1 MWSHTPK
8 QVNSQFKS
16 KIIMAAKNFL
26 NQERTE
32 KKMKNR
38 KQIFFL
44 YSCDVLRRRED
55 MKLLMVT
62 ASSSRL
68 RRFIE
73 AKLRN
78 GDMRYADNGESYSEK
93 KAIQQLRADWKTK
106 PRNEINN
113 LLDEGFIDYVYDGEE
128 I

>member
-1 MWSHTPK
+1 
-8 QVNSQFKS
+8 
-16 KIIMAAKNFL
+16 
-26 NQERTE
+26 
-32 KKMKNR
+32 MKNR

-44 YSCDVLRRRED
+44 YSCDALRRRED